1 MVSHTRPKLSKSAS
15 APSVKPRPGAA
26 TKRPVPVKPRLS
38 LQQALTE
45 ERERRSISRGPG
57 RAISLMRSATP
68 VVPVLKREGSEV
80 PSLSSIPPA
89 ESQPLQANRGGVLNS
104 KRFSQREVDMSSLVP
119 EINTKKRKQADIEAE
134 LKEAIAALKKPNRE
148 LAGKAMVETAEKR
161 SASAS
166 MSRSKFIVKVAN
178 LGADNP

>member
-1 MVSHTRPKLSKSAS
+1 
-15 APSVKPRPGAA
+15 
-26 TKRPVPVKPRLS
+26 
-38 LQQALTE
+38 
-45 ERERRSISRGPG
+45 
-57 RAISLMRSATP
+57 MRSATP